1 MLLKKFSAKVA
12 SALLLSMCAQG
23 AVAQVQLAPSGYS
36 GIINVPHAD
45 VMPYG
50 SMIGSWSNSNPEST
64 RLFKGYGPFGGYN
77 LGFGVLPNVEA
88 VARLTYDGDLNCD
101 TYYSGCKSSTRDISV
116 NGKVRLPLPQLP
128 LNTRFALGM
137 SDYGGAATLYRQV
150 FGVGTSTLG
159 SMDVSV
165 GFSKAEPSSYGGGLI
180 QGKFAG
186 VALQVTDHLKLLAE
200 NDSRE
205 SRVGA
210 SVGWRPRPDWG
221 VAVAASRK
229 LSNNTPQ
236 QAHQLM
242 VTVSYDMDGYAIRK
256 GQPSAGPSSAK
267 WVQSQSDQ
275 QRSAESLTAPVANAA
290 LNPVTTAEANAA
302 ADRTADL
309 DDESKAKAKAIAD
322 AMVAA
327 GFSEVSVGR
336 DGLLWHVRAEPRVW
350 RKNRV
355 DALAA
360 ALGVW
365 LKVQGESP
373 RDVVYTLTYLQNPVL
388 QARTNSACLYHYAKG
403 VGLCDKLKPIQLKS
417 EPMAMA
423 KTLEAV
429 QWSVRGDATQF
440 LRPDFEIGPSA
451 SYTVGT
457 EFGLTDYSLG
467 ISKGWELPLYKGLV
481 WQGYHTQFITQSDDF
496 KDSQSYFRRVGLG
509 EKTAWGA
516 NMLTYTR
523 PLYTGLWAEVTTG
536 YLASGVKGSNL
547 TMMWDS
553 PDNRWKVT
561 GFNGVY
567 HRDNAPQADPLLPS
581 YVTLRYAVLPG
592 KWALSATKGR
602 FLNNDSGIH
611 LMTTHFYGDNRLRFY
626 YRKTGPGNETTPNQR
641 AFAGF
646 SWTLPIGPKESYA
659 IGPVT
664 VRGRDQW
671 ALGVETKVQEK
682 DNYIEPGYGL
692 FPSIRHDLQADVT
705 DYDRGDVGY
714 LEANMHRFWV
724 GLRERMAM
732 R

>member
-1 MLLKKFSAKVA
+1 MSMILKKISAKVA
-12 SALLLSMCAQG
+12 SALLISMCAQG

-45 VMPYG
+45 VMSFG
-50 SMIGSWSNSNPEST
+50 TMVGSWSNSNPEST
-64 RLFKGYGPFGGYN
+64 RLYKGYGPFGGYN

-101 TYYSGCKSSTRDISV
+101 TYYGGCKSSTRDISV
-116 NGKVRLPLPQLP
+116 NGKVRLPLPPLP
-128 LNTRFALGM
+128 LNTRFAVGM
-137 SDYGGAATLYRQV
+137 SDYGGAATLYRQAY
-150 FGVGTSTLG
+150 GVGTSTLG
-159 SMDVSV
+159 PLDVSV
-165 GFSKAEPSSYGGGLI
+165 GFSKAQPSDHGGGLI

-186 VALQVTDHLKLLAE
+186 VALHVTDYIKLLAE

-210 SVGWRPRPDWG
+210 SVGWRPLPDWG

-229 LSNNTPQ
+229 LSHNTPQ
-236 QAHQLM
+236 QAQQLM
-242 VTVSYDMDGYAIRK
+242 VTMSYHMDGYAIRK
-256 GQPSAGPSSAK
+256 GQPSAGPSPARV
-267 WVQSQSDQ
+267 VQSQPEPKRLVDGLAQSKVETMAVPTAAPA
-275 QRSAESLTAPVANAA
+275 AE
-290 LNPVTTAEANAA
+290 
-302 ADRTADL
+302 RTADI
-309 DDESKAKAKAIAD
+309 DEESKVKGIAD

-336 DGLLWHVRAEPRVW
+336 DGMLWHVRAEPRVW
-350 RKNRV
+350 RKNRL

-365 LKVQGESP
+365 LRVQGESTH
-373 RDVVYTLTYLQNPVL
+373 DVLYTLTYLQNPVL

-417 EPMAMA
+417 EPIAMA
-423 KTLEAV
+423 KSLEAV
-429 QWSVRGDATQF
+429 QWSVRGDGTQF

-451 SYTVGT
+451 TYAVGT

-467 ISKGWELPLYKGLV
+467 LSKGWELPLYKGLV
-481 WQGYHTQFITQSDDF
+481 WHGFHTQFVTQSDDF
-496 KDSQSYFRRVGLG
+496 RDPQSYFRRVGLG

-516 NMLTYTR
+516 NMLSYTR
-523 PLYTGLWAEVTTG
+523 PLYTGLWAEATTG
-536 YLASGVKGSNL
+536 YLASGVKGSNV
-547 TMMWDS
+547 TMVWDS

-567 HRDNAPQADPLLPS
+567 HRDNAPQSDPLQPS

-611 LMTTHFYGDNRLRFY
+611 LMTTHFFGDHRLRFY

-671 ALGVETKVQEK
+671 ALGLETKVQEK

-692 FPSIRHDLQADVT
+692 FPSIRHGLQADVT

-714 LEANMHRFWV
+714 LEANMHRFWA
-724 GLRERMAM
+724 GLRDRMAM
-732 R
+732 K